1 MRPRA
6 RLTVSTL
13 LALLLAWQ
21 VFGQTMRT
29 KPTPAA
35 VTVTMCELLADP
47 TAYRGKAVRF
57 TAVYRQTGEDFTAL
71 ECPGCRELLWRPRF
85 EDSFDSCTAREVR
98 DKFKL
103 DMTLVVTVVGWLD
116 YDTDAEGKPYG
127 FSFRIAC
134 AEKAERVG
142 RGSSYDLDLPKV
154 KRLVNC
160 GTPAAPKAEVKNDV
174 SENLPQRTSQN

>member
-6 RLTVSTL
+6 RLIVSTL
-13 LALLLAWQ
+13 LTLLLAWQ
-21 VFGQTMRT
+21 VCGQTMRT

-35 VTVTMCELLADP
+35 VTVTMCELFDDP
-47 TAYRGKAVRF
+47 AAYKGRAVRF
-57 TAVYRQTGEDFTAL
+57 TAVYRQAGEDLAAL
-71 ECPGCRELLWRPRF
+71 ECPGCRDMLWQPHF

-103 DMTLVVTVVGWLD
+103 DVTLVVTVVGWLR
-116 YDTDAEGKPYG
+116 YSINSEGKPYG
-127 FSFRIAC
+127 FSFRMAC

-160 GTPAAPKAEVKNDV
+160 GSPTAPKAEEKKDAPN
-174 SENLPQRTSQN
+174 NLPQRTSQE